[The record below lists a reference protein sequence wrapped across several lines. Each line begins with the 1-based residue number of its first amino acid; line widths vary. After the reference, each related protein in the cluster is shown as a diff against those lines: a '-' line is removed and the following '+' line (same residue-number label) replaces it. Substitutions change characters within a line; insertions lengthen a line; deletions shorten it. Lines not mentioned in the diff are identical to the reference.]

1 MAIAALRDEGEGK
14 YSEGRHWRRE
24 RRAGGAGEELR
35 HFERLSISGPAT
47 LVRALTGKSARTAT
61 TAGHKALD
69 REGSRCAWN
78 GTRDAAVVR
87 CKGGIFCM
95 SIAISAEFRWRKGY
109 HGCRVGGGNTRVLT
123 RIPAGVDEETM

>member
-1 MAIAALRDEGEGK
+1 MAIAASREEGEGK
-14 YSEGRHWRRE
+14 YSVGRHWRRA
-24 RRAGGAGEELR
+24 RRVGGVGELR
-35 HFERLSISGPAT
+35 HFERLWISGPAT

-61 TAGHKALD
+61 TAGQKALD
-69 REGSRCAWN
+69 REGRRCVWN

-95 SIAISAEFRWRKGY
+95 SIAISAEFRWRKRY
-109 HGCRVGGGNTRVLT
+109 HGCRVGGANTRILT